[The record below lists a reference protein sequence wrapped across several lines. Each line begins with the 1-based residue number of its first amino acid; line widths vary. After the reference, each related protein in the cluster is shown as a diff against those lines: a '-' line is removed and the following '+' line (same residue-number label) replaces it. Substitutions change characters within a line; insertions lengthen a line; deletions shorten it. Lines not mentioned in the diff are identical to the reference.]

1 MPLKRNSVSEASRF
15 APDLKKQARR
25 FVYLAHSV
33 LRTMERNDVDLYG
46 TAQRQRFEGVLFL
59 PYDGSSRYW
68 EDQG

>member
-33 LRTMERNDVDLYG
+33 LRTMERNYVDLY
-46 TAQRQRFEGVLFL
+46 
-59 PYDGSSRYW
+59 
-68 EDQG
+68 